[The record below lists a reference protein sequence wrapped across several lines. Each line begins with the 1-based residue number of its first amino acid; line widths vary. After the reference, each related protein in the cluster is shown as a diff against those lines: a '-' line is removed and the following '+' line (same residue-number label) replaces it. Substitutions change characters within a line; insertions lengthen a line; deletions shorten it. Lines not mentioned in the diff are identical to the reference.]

1 MGKRITAL
9 KAQKRNHQRVNIYL
23 DEEFAF
29 GLSRIVAAW
38 LHVGQELSPEEIKKL
53 KLEDEKEYAYQRAI
67 RYIGYR
73 MRSVYEVQHH
83 LRKKGVEDLVIEDVI
98 DRLQKN
104 GLLSDLNFAQMW
116 IENRNEF
123 RPRSHRMLS
132 IELKQKGIRSDI
144 ISKILGETTSDEVL
158 AYRAAQKQARKYKHL
173 EWQIFRRRLSSFLAR
188 RGFSYSIINPIVDQ
202 VWKEQKIEK
211 PEVDRDSAP

>member
-188 RGFSYSIINPIVDQ
+188 RGFSYSIINPTVDQ